1 MAAKKKQQHK
11 CIKRPVN
18 GVLLL
23 DKPIGYSSNQALQ
36 KVKWLFQA
44 AKAGHSGTLDPMATG
59 VLPICLGEATKFAQY
74 LTDAEKC
81 YLAKIKLGV
90 TTTTADAEGE
100 VIEEKPV
107 NVTQAQFIEAYQPLL
122 GEIMQVPPMYSA
134 LKVDGKALYEY
145 AREGVEI
152 KRKARQVTIYS
163 IDLENF
169 EEDIATVLVR
179 CSKGTY
185 IRTLA
190 EDIGKALGCG
200 AHLAGL
206 RRTATAGYVVENTIT
221 IGALEEMALAER
233 DDALMPVDT
242 AIQELPKVILDDDA
256 AYYLRQGQ
264 AIWQSGQTP
273 DGELRLYD
281 EAEQFIG
288 LGYLMS
294 DGKIAPKRLVNLSS

>member
-1 MAAKKKQQHK
+1 MSAKKTQQKQ
-11 CIKRPVN
+11 IKRHVS

-44 AKAGHSGTLDPMATG
+44 AKAGHTGTLDPMATG

-74 LTDAEKC
+74 LTDADKT
-81 YLAKIKLGV
+81 YLATIQLGV
-90 TTTTADAEGE
+90 TTTTADSEGE
-100 VIEEKPV
+100 VLVEKPV
-107 NVTQAQFIEAYQPLL
+107 NVSASQLEQACAQFI

-145 AREGVEI
+145 ARQGVEI
-152 KRKARQVTIYS
+152 ARKARQLTIHS
-163 IDLENF
+163 IALQSLGNN
-169 EEDIATVLVR
+169 IASVLVT

-190 EDIGKALGCG
+190 EDIGQVLGCG

-206 RRTATAGYVVENTIT
+206 RRTETAGYAVEETIT
-221 IGALEEMALAER
+221 IEALEAMELAKR
-233 DDALMPVDT
+233 DEILMPVDT
-242 AIQELPKVILDDDA
+242 AIEDLPAVILDEDA

-264 AIWQSGQTP
+264 AVWQAGQIP
-273 DGELRLYD
+273 DSELRLYD
-281 EAEQFIG
+281 EANQFIG
-288 LGYLMS
+288 LGYLLE
-294 DGKIAPKRLVNLSS
+294 DGKVAPKRLVNLTN